1 MRTRVEGHAANGLRR
16 ASLQNQEKT
25 VFAAADQAGRMF
37 LAGNGQVLRG
47 EESQRYRSLF
57 GGNEEHVGRLDVA
70 AAAVVEIEDKVVFED
85 VVGAVIAELVRGL
98 INGGAGALEFDK
110 GADGGFVE
118 VDEKVLGP
126 FEAARETVRRAELFV
141 AEPAFEAEPL
151 EDFLEGVGI
160 GEDKFDFFA
169 DFVTPVR
176 RRAGG
181 ADGELVRRAFEGEE
195 GAHGGLFGAG
205 VARGGLRSERFGADA
220 EELAVLGEA
229 AVGGVED
236 KVEFVSPGREGLGT
250 ELFESADEG
259 LRVVDF
265 ELDLSFAGHG
275 LIVRKEGASAQWP
288 ATGAET
294 EA

>member
-1 MRTRVEGHAANGLRR
+1 
-16 ASLQNQEKT
+16 
-25 VFAAADQAGRMF
+25 
-37 LAGNGQVLRG
+37 
-47 EESQRYRSLF
+47 
-57 GGNEEHVGRLDVA
+57 VGRLDVA

-85 VVGAVIAELVRGL
+85 VVGAVIAELVCGL

-110 GADGGFVE
+110 GTDGCFVE

-126 FEAARETVRRAELFV
+126 FEAGRETVRRAELFV
-141 AEPAFEAEPL
+141 PEPAFEAESL

-169 DFVTPVR
+169 DLVTPVR
-176 RRAGG
+176 RRGG
-181 ADGELVRRAFEGEE
+181 GTDGQLVRGAFEGEE
-195 GAHGGLFGAG
+195 SADGGLFGAG
-205 VARGGLRSERFGADA
+205 VSRGGLRGERFGADA

-250 ELFESADEG
+250 ELFESAEEG
-259 LRVVDF
+259 LGVADF
-265 ELDLSFAGHG
+265 ELDLSFAGHA

-288 ATGAET
+288 AAGAET
-294 EA
+294 EADQ